1 MISTFFIF
9 LLFSCA
15 TSFGVYHKVKKDE
28 TLYRISILYGTNVDK
43 LKETNNIADETQ
55 LRVGEYLWIPDV
67 KAPRKQNNSKVAHSK
82 PKKGNVEIESGDKS
96 VPAVSSSKFN
106 WPAKG
111 VVTSKFGKRWG
122 KMHEGIDIGCPE
134 GTPVF
139 ASSAGKVIF
148 SGEKGGYGVVIII
161 QHPGEWFTIYAH
173 NSKNLIKQ
181 GQSVKKGQKIA
192 ISGQTGRASGP
203 HLHFEIRKGVKPV
216 DPLKYLPKAA
226 P

>member
-1 MISTFFIF
+1 M
-9 LLFSCA
+9 
-15 TSFGVYHKVKKDE
+15 KKGE
-28 TLYRISILYGTNVDK
+28 TLYRISKLYGTNVDK

-55 LRVGEYLWIPDV
+55 LRVGEYVWIPDV
-67 KAPRKQNNSKVAHSK
+67 KAPTTQNNSKVARSK
-82 PKKGNVEIESGDKS
+82 PKKDNVEIESRDKS
-96 VPAVSSSKFN
+96 VSVVSSSKFN

-134 GTPVF
+134 GTPVY
-139 ASSAGKVIF
+139 ASSAGKIIF
-148 SGEKGGYGVVIII
+148 SGKKGGYGVVIII

-173 NSKNLIKQ
+173 NSKNLIGQ

-192 ISGQTGRASGP
+192 ISGQTGRATGP

-216 DPLKYLPKAA
+216 DPLKYLPKTA

>member
-1 MISTFFIF
+1 MI
-9 LLFSCA
+9 FSCA
-15 TSFGVYHKVKKDE
+15 APFGVYHKVKKGD
-28 TLYRISILYGTNVDK
+28 TLYRISKQYGTNVDK
-43 LKETNNIADETQ
+43 LKENNNIADETQ

-67 KAPRKQNNSKVAHSK
+67 KAPKNQTDSKTAHSNVKKDNGGTKGVVK
-82 PKKGNVEIESGDKS
+82 PEKDYAPK
-96 VPAVSSSKFN
+96 ASSSKFN

-122 KMHEGIDIGCPE
+122 KMHEGIDIGCPK

-139 ASSAGKVIF
+139 ASSSGKVIF
-148 SGEKGGYGVVIII
+148 SGEKGGYGIVIII

-173 NSKNLIKQ
+173 NSKNLVGQ
-181 GQSVKKGQKIA
+181 GQNVKKGQKIA
-192 ISGQTGRASGP
+192 LSGQTGRASGP
-203 HLHFEIRKGVKPV
+203 HLHFEIRKGVKPA

>member
-1 MISTFFIF
+1 M
-9 LLFSCA
+9 
-15 TSFGVYHKVKKDE
+15 YHKVKKGE
-28 TLYRISILYGTNVDK
+28 TLYGISKLYGTNVDK
-43 LKETNNIADETQ
+43 LKESNNIADETQ
-55 LRVGEYLWIPDV
+55 LSVGEYVWGPDV
-67 KAPRKQNNSKVAHSK
+67 KGPQSQNGSKVAHSET
-82 PKKGNVEIESGDKS
+82 KKDNGKIKSVEDS

-139 ASSAGKVIF
+139 ASSEGKVIF
-148 SGEKGGYGVVIII
+148 SGEKGGYGTVIII

-173 NSKNLIKQ
+173 NSKNIAGQ
-181 GQSVKKGQKIA
+181 GQNVKKGQKIA
-192 ISGQTGRASGP
+192 LSGQTGRATGP

>member
-1 MISTFFIF
+1 MFIS
-9 LLFSCA
+9 FSCA
-15 TSFGVYHKVKKDE
+15 APFGVYHKVKKGE
-28 TLYRISILYGTNVDK
+28 TLYRIAKQYDTNVDK
-43 LKETNNIADETQ
+43 LRESNNIADETQ
-55 LRVGEYLWIPDV
+55 LRVGEYVWVPDV
-67 KAPRKQNNSKVAHSK
+67 KAPKGKSDSKVVHSK
-82 PKKGNVEIESGDKS
+82 PKKVNGKKKSVDNS
-96 VPAVSSSKFN
+96 VPAVSSSKFI

-122 KMHEGIDIGCPE
+122 KMHEGIDIGCPQ

-139 ASSAGKVIF
+139 ASTPGKVIF
-148 SGEKGGYGVVIII
+148 SGTKGGYGTVLII

-173 NSKNLIKQ
+173 NSKNLVGQ

-192 ISGQTGRASGP
+192 LSGQTGRASGP

-216 DPLKYLPKAA
+216 DPLKYLPKTA